1 MTDLLEE
8 LLDEM
13 EEDEEPGE
21 TDGWRELTA
30 APRIPEG
37 PGAAERQEDAGGRED
52 RPGPRDELTGKNAAE
67 PLRQRG
73 SEAALP
79 EEATAEEW
87 EPAASAA
94 DRSGDVTG
102 LVRVRREAAKM
113 ELAGVRA
120 ADSGAW
126 GTLELYRG
134 AARGIRSAQTTAAP
148 AAGAAVTER
157 MTAGTGSLT
166 VDELDRA
173 VRRDSRRYDGG
184 MELY

>member
-8 LLDEM
+8 LLDEL
-13 EEDEEPGE
+13 EEDEEPEE

-37 PGAAERQEDAGGRED
+37 PGAGERQEDAGGRED
-52 RPGPRDELTGKNAAE
+52 RPGPRDELSGEKAAE
-67 PLRQRG
+67 PLRQKG
-73 SEAALP
+73 NGAALP
-79 EEATAEEW
+79 EET
-87 EPAASAA
+87 AA
-94 DRSGDVTG
+94 DGSEPSVALSDRGGDVTG
-102 LVRVRREAAKM
+102 LVRVRREAAEM

-120 ADSGAW
+120 ADSGAR

-134 AARGIRSAQTTAAP
+134 AARGIRSAQAASAP
-148 AAGAAVTER
+148 TAGAAVTER

>member
-13 EEDEEPGE
+13 EEDEKPEEP
-21 TDGWRELTA
+21 DGWEKLTA
-30 APRIPEG
+30 TPHIPEG
-37 PGAAERQEDAGGRED
+37 PGAVERQEDAGGRED
-52 RPGPRDELTGKNAAE
+52 RPDPRDEPAGKKAAE

-73 SEAALP
+73 SGAALP
-79 EEATAEEW
+79 EGTAAELEQVT
-87 EPAASAA
+87 AAA
-94 DRSGDVTG
+94 DRGGDVTG
-102 LVRVRREAAKM
+102 SLARVRRKAAET

-120 ADSGAW
+120 ADSGAR
-126 GTLELYRG
+126 GTLTLYRS
-134 AARGIRSAQTTAAP
+134 AARGIRSAQAAAAP

>member
-1 MTDLLEE
+1 
-8 LLDEM
+8 
-13 EEDEEPGE
+13 
-21 TDGWRELTA
+21 
-30 APRIPEG
+30 
-37 PGAAERQEDAGGRED
+37 
-52 RPGPRDELTGKNAAE
+52 
-67 PLRQRG
+67 
-73 SEAALP
+73 
-79 EEATAEEW
+79 
-87 EPAASAA
+87 
-94 DRSGDVTG
+94 
-102 LVRVRREAAKM
+102 M

-134 AARGIRSAQTTAAP
+134 AARGIRSAQTSAAP

>member
-8 LLDEM
+8 LLDEL
-13 EEDEEPGE
+13 EEDEAPEE

-37 PGAAERQEDAGGRED
+37 PGAGERQENAGGRED
-52 RPGPRDELTGKNAAE
+52 RPGPRDETAGETAAE

-73 SEAALP
+73 SEGALP
-79 EEATAEEW
+79 EEKTADEV

-94 DRSGDVTG
+94 GRDGNMTG

-113 ELAGVRA
+113 ELGGIRA
-120 ADSGAW
+120 ADSGAR
-126 GTLELYRG
+126 GTLTLYRS
-134 AARGIRSAQTTAAP
+134 AARGVRGAQALSPP

>member
-8 LLDEM
+8 LLDEL
-13 EEDEEPGE
+13 EEDEEPEE
-21 TDGWRELTA
+21 TDGRRELTA

-37 PGAAERQEDAGGRED
+37 PGAGERQEDEGGRED
-52 RPGPRDELTGKNAAE
+52 RPGPRDEPDGENAAE

-73 SEAALP
+73 SGAALP
-79 EEATAEEW
+79 EEQMVDGS
-87 EPAASAA
+87 EPITAA
-94 DRSGDVTG
+94 DRGGDVAG

-120 ADSGAW
+120 ADSGAR
-126 GTLELYRG
+126 GTLELYRS
-134 AARGIRSAQTTAAP
+134 AARGIRSAQVAATP
-148 AAGAAVTER
+148 TAGAAVTER

>member
-8 LLDEM
+8 LLDEL
-13 EEDEEPGE
+13 EEDKETEE

-30 APRIPEG
+30 VPRIPEG
-37 PGAAERQEDAGGRED
+37 PGAAERQEDEGGRED
-52 RPGPRDELTGKNAAE
+52 RPGPRDEPTGENAAE
-67 PLRQRG
+67 ALRQREG
-73 SEAALP
+73 EAALP
-79 EEATAEEW
+79 EKTAAEEL
-87 EPAASAA
+87 EPTASAA

-113 ELAGVRA
+113 ELAGARA

-126 GTLELYRG
+126 GTLALYRS
-134 AARGIRSAQTTAAP
+134 AARGIRSVQTAAAP